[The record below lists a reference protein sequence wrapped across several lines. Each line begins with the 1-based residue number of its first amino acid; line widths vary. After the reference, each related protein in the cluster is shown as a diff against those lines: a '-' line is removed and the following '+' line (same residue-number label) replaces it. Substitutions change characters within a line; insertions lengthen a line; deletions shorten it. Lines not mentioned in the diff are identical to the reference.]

1 MSHSH
6 DENRLPDGLEDVAE
20 TLRSQRPELT
30 PLELDR
36 VKLRAMRA
44 HQSSTSREEGSS
56 MRSRLVT
63 LLTIGALTLGTGG
76 ALALAGGNGNTE
88 PPGGSSAEHQ
98 YRCENHE
105 LPERPGNGF
114 GDENHCHT
122 GPPGHK

>member
-36 VKLRAMRA
+36 IKLRAMRS
-44 HQSSTSREEGSS
+44 HQSRTSREEGSS

-76 ALALAGGNGNTE
+76 APALAGGNGN
-88 PPGGSSAEHQ
+88 PDPHGGSSAETQ
-98 YRCENHE
+98 D
-105 LPERPGNGF
+105 PW
-114 GDENHCHT
+114 
-122 GPPGHK
+122 